1 MITISLPRPPRKS
14 VQAKDIPDRDVLA
27 MVSRLSGTP
36 YPDLHRAL
44 GLLASLPGPD
54 GRSVTYWEIQR
65 QLPDLPGK
73 VVIAKCCTLVRRKL
87 LDGFSCGKCRGDLS
101 LTDAGRALLCERT
114 TTP

>member
-1 MITISLPRPPRKS
+1 MTLARKS

-27 MVSRLSGTP
+27 MVSRLSSMP
-36 YPDLHRAL
+36 YPHFQAL
-44 GLLASLPGPD
+44 DASMRSD
-54 GRSVTYWEIQR
+54 GRSVTYWEIQG

-87 LDGFSCGKCRGDLS
+87 LDGCDCGKCRGDLR